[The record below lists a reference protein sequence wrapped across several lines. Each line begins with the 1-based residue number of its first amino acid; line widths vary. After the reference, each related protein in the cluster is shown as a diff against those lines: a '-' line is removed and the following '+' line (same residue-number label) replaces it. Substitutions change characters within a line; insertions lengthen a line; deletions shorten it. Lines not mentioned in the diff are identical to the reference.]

1 MAVINN
7 CLIVY
12 DRATG
17 QQLSLEEF
25 GGDSVA
31 AVRRYQELEKENLA
45 NPRMDIVL
53 VGSDSLDTVRV
64 THASYFQEGVA
75 TMEQIEAYLKD
86 LAEEYVPQIRRS

>member
-7 CLIVY
+7 YLIVY

-25 GGDSVA
+25 GGDSVT

-64 THASYFQEGVA
+64 THASYFQEGIA
-75 TMEQIEAYLKD
+75 TMEFPL
-86 LAEEYVPQIRRS
+86 R